1 MLSLLDIVGQDSA
14 IARLQR
20 MYQAGRMS
28 HAMLFVGSSGVG
40 RRTTA
45 EAWAAVLLCEKPQT
59 RPNGDRF
66 KELPADFP
74 LSLACGTCPGCA
86 MTAAGTHPDLYLVRK
101 ELARYHE
108 DSNVRDRVMQELGID
123 VIRSFLIAPASLA
136 SARRRGKVFI
146 VTEAELMSVFAQNS
160 LLKTLEEPPPGVTII
175 LICRRGGELLPTT
188 LSRCVTVDFRPLP
201 ADFIRDRLRSQGM
214 VDEQAAFWSAYADGS
229 LGRAIRLAGRE
240 LYPVKRRIVE
250 RLAGLPKEGDAE
262 FAEDL
267 HHIAEDLAASAVAEA
282 KKIDGAELSKN
293 LASRQATG
301 ELLELIASAYRDA
314 LALAT
319 GSPRP
324 PAHAD
329 QASAIASLAQRFG
342 PMGLAEI
349 LEQLSELE
357 EAIWR
362 NVNPRLVWDNV
373 VITAASAAPLHLWT

>member
-1 MLSLLDIVGQDSA
+1 MHH
-14 IARLQR
+14 
-20 MYQAGRMS
+20 AGRMS
-28 HAMLFVGSSGVG
+28 HAMLFVGPSGVG

-86 MTAAGTHPDLYLVRK
+86 MASNGSHPDLYLVRK

-108 DSNVRDRVMQELGID
+108 DRDVRERVMQELGID
-123 VIRSFLIAPASLA
+123 VIRAFLIAPASLA

-146 VTEAELMSVFAQNS
+146 VLEAELLSVAAQNS

-175 LICRRGGELLPTT
+175 LICRRSGDLLPTT
-188 LSRCVTVDFRPLP
+188 LSRCVTIDFRPLP
-201 ADFIRDRLRSQGM
+201 AEFIRDKLLSQG
-214 VDEQAAFWSAYADGS
+214 VPSQQAAFWSVYTDGS
-229 LGRAIRLAGRE
+229 VGRAIRWAGRD
-240 LYPVKRRIVE
+240 LYPVKLRIID
-250 RLAGLPKEGDAE
+250 RLANLPNEGDAE
-262 FAEDL
+262 WADQL
-267 HHIAEDLAASAVAEA
+267 HKAAEDLAATAVAEA

-314 LALAT
+314 LTLAT
-319 GSPRP
+319 GSQRP
-324 PAHAD
+324 LAHAD
-329 QASAIASLAQRFG
+329 QASAIASLAERFG
-342 PMGLAEI
+342 PAGLAEI